1 MHEGYHMEEKEAY
14 TNSETQGVLNGV
26 LFFFLKYRTLTLKI
40 CSNINHILPQKTSN
54 SYRTWPLVF

>member
-26 LFFFLKYRTLTLKI
+26 MFFLKYRTLTPKNMLQ
-40 CSNINHILPQKTSN
+40 QKT
-54 SYRTWPLVF
+54 YFKKIK